1 MHLQTFHII
10 ADIHID
16 IERMIMHSNYLLEVD
31 NSSASNGL
39 SDMER
44 KQYLDQIKELV
55 QTVQTLLDAN
65 IALGNKQK
73 ELQAETDRKIAGLQD
88 QVDKL
93 TGELQARRR
102 KMHGKNNE
110 KQTGDK
116 SVNTGKTK
124 DEEEGEYIEN
134 GCEQPSD
141 SDDSDEV
148 TDTEATNPKK
158 DLSQRP
164 DHYKTMK
171 AEVLVVHDCDKDGNE
186 FAFFVPKDEGVEQ
199 RACTFVDESKYDMPS
214 MVPHTSSTSGM
225 LSDLIVNRFQYA
237 ITSGREMYRMVNE
250 KMRMSKSTIF
260 NWLRHGAEFLEN
272 CQETIKQWLLNP
284 GSTIYCDESW
294 VDTKVTDANGEVHY
308 KKRYMWVIVNL
319 TTKVCYYLY
328 GSRKKE
334 VIKEFLGDFKGTLM
348 TDAYAAYLYFNK
360 LKDCTHVCCWSH
372 VRRLF
377 VSASRDYKDTL
388 AQAFIDLIG
397 ILYKVEVENQVLGR
411 TEKEIVKHRGEES
424 LPVLHDLYQQAT
436 ALLKQFEKNEIKLSA
451 KLQQAL
457 TYMTKHWEEL
467 IAYTKIGSVL
477 IDNNCCERAVR
488 PFTNLRKNFGGFSS
502 EQGARVT
509 ATFLTFVETCKL
521 MAMAPLDFF
530 RGFFDMI
537 VAGRRDYA
545 LMTEALL
552 VKPV

>member
-1 MHLQTFHII
+1 M

-73 ELQAETDRKIAGLQD
+73 ELQAEADRKIAGLQD

-102 KMHGKNNE
+102 KVHGKNNE

-186 FAFFVPKDEGVEQ
+186 FAFFVPKDDGVEQ

-467 IAYTKIGSVL
+467 MAYTKIGSVL

-509 ATFLTFVETCKL
+509 AAFLTFVETCKL

>member
-1 MHLQTFHII
+1 MHLQTFHIM

-73 ELQAETDRKIAGLQD
+73 ELQAEADRKIAGLQD

-102 KMHGKNNE
+102 KVHGKNNE

-186 FAFFVPKDEGVEQ
+186 FAFFVPKDDGVEQ

-272 CQETIKQWLLNP
+272 CQETIKQWLLKP

-348 TDAYAAYLYFNK
+348 TDAYASYLYFNK

-467 IAYTKIGSVL
+467 MAYTKIGSVL

>member
-1 MHLQTFHII
+1 MLAPTKIQLF
-10 ADIHID
+10 
-16 IERMIMHSNYLLEVD
+16 IEKLLFLPHYFGVGNFSKE
-31 NSSASNGL
+31 
-39 SDMER
+39 
-44 KQYLDQIKELV
+44 YLDQIKELV

-65 IALGNKQK
+65 VALGNKQK
-73 ELQAETDRKIAGLQD
+73 ETEAKAAIDKAEYDRKIAELQD
-88 QVDKL
+88 KLDKL
-93 TGELQARRR
+93 AGEVTARRR
-102 KMHGKNNE
+102 KMHGKSNE

-116 SVNTGKTK
+116 SVNTGKPK
-124 DEEEGEYIEN
+124 DEEEAEYIAN

-141 SDDSDEV
+141 SDESDEV

-158 DLSQRP
+158 DLSKRP

-171 AEVLVVHDCDKDGNE
+171 AEVLVIHDCDKD
-186 FAFFVPKDEGVEQ
+186 KL
-199 RACTFVDESKYDMPS
+199 RAMGLES
-214 MVPHTSSTSGM
+214 
-225 LSDLIVNRFQYA
+225 
-237 ITSGREMYRMVNE
+237 
-250 KMRMSKSTIF
+250 
-260 NWLRHGAEFLEN
+260 LEN
-272 CQETIKQWLLNP
+272 CQETNKLWPLKP
-284 GSTIYCDESW
+284 GPTIYCDESW

-334 VIKEFLGDFKGTLM
+334 VIRDFLGDFKGTLM

-411 TEKEIVKHRGEES
+411 TEKEIVQHRGEES
-424 LPVLHDLYQQAT
+424 LPVLHDIYQQAT
-436 ALLKQFEKNEIKLSA
+436 ALLRQFEKNKIKLSA

-467 IAYTKIGSVL
+467 MAYTKIGSVL

-509 ATFLTFVETCKL
+509 ATYLTFVETCKL
-521 MAMAPLDFF
+521 MAKAPLDFF